1 MERVWERDAKMD
13 YESFHYP
20 VNRLSVWGKD
30 EKLARRGIFHPFKQ
44 RACSQVKLP
53 FPLKTAHTENENKC
67 ILWDKMMHTGDR
79 PLISS
84 FFFFLFTISYDY
96 CFLGN
101 AMQLIGSTL
110 VNCCCYCCC
119 CWVLSEYMNVA
130 CSPVSRPTPHRFLLR
145 SLCAFPCMSCV
156 TGLKNG
162 RGAGEGEKCERVKE
176 TDGKE

>member
-67 ILWDKMMHTGDR
+67 IL
-79 PLISS
+79 
-84 FFFFLFTISYDY
+84 
-96 CFLGN
+96 
-101 AMQLIGSTL
+101 
-110 VNCCCYCCC
+110 
-119 CWVLSEYMNVA
+119 
-130 CSPVSRPTPHRFLLR
+130 
-145 SLCAFPCMSCV
+145 
-156 TGLKNG
+156 
-162 RGAGEGEKCERVKE
+162 
-176 TDGKE
+176 